1 MPLYS
6 LQYVFRQPLN
16 APPKAAYSWCTDF
29 EPADGKLFPVKW
41 RRSVRRL
48 SKDALV
54 LTDTTYPA
62 GRPRR
67 IHRLVR
73 LNPSEMAWTNTHL
86 DGPFRHSQYLV
97 PDCTR
102 RPSTL
107 PPRVPRVP
115 PSNHPSSPFHVGG
128 CSLDRPRTTLRCRPV
143 ASTNGPGPATG
154 PNTNPARVQRF
165 AVTTQLPGP
174 ADSPVP

>member
-86 DGPFRHSQYLV
+86 DGPFRHSQDLVRIV
-97 PDCTR
+97 PDGPR
-102 RPSTL
+102 RCHL
-107 PPRVPRVP
+107 EFRGFR
-115 PSNHPSSPFHVGG
+115 
-128 CSLDRPRTTLRCRPV
+128 L
-143 ASTNGPGPATG
+143 
-154 PNTNPARVQRF
+154 
-165 AVTTQLPGP
+165 VTTPRALSTSGVARLTDLERRSDADLWRLRMAP
-174 ADSPVP
+174 ALRRDLTPTRPASRGSR